1 MSVQI
6 SQHGLTEIRIVRGEK
21 DDSLNGMVR
30 VYGFIG
36 EDAVID
42 LTLFGKDELRIP
54 IKVSSNSSDEIVL
67 NAELYNCLGDV
78 VQEEE

>member
-6 SQHGLTEIRIVRGEK
+6 SQHGLTEIRIIRGEK
-21 DDSLNGMVR
+21 EDSLNGMVR

-36 EDAVID
+36 EEAVID